1 MKKFL
6 SEIENLIDESNVEQ
20 IIEKNILCYRLYTIK
35 EKFDEAECILL
46 ETFNIAKINGL
57 NKKAAEIAI
66 LIGRYYIGFKR
77 EAEAARYLDEGVSI
91 FRSLGILNN

>member
-1 MKKFL
+1 MFSGL
-6 SEIENLIDESNVEQ
+6 FSCMMNVNMR
-20 IIEKNILCYRLYTIK
+20 KNRK

-46 ETFNIAKINGL
+46 ETFNIAKTNGL

-66 LIGRYYIGFKR
+66 LIGRYYIGVKR